1 MSLIFHRG
9 DLSIRDVT
17 VRVGAE
23 VNTATSIE
31 KTAKLPTACQWGK
44 LESHV
49 HVQFREVAA
58 RILGRDSEQL
68 CNHL

>member
-1 MSLIFHRG
+1 MSLIFQRG
-9 DLSIRDVT
+9 DLSIRDAT

-23 VNTATSIE
+23 VNTAIE
-31 KTAKLPTACQWGK
+31 KTAKLPTAWGK

-49 HVQFREVAA
+49 HVQLREVAA
-58 RILGRDSEQL
+58 RILGREQL